1 MKLISFAA
9 KNCASRLMF
18 IRAATML
25 CGQVSRVGRSA
36 RKLLR
41 PKNLQLARQHLIVS
55 LKSCQKSFSREDGG
69 AIVEFVALAIPL
81 FIPIFIYLNS
91 FSSVSANE
99 EIAQSMAREVLRVY
113 VISESDGAGQ
123 ELSGRAAQLLAR
135 QWNLSDSERATLRTT
150 MDCSHF
156 PCLTANGRIKLT
168 LSFID
173 EETKRKVSAS
183 AQEHLSPWL

>member
-1 MKLISFAA
+1 MNLREFCLRKFSSVKA
-9 KNCASRLMF
+9 K
-18 IRAATML
+18 
-25 CGQVSRVGRSA
+25 
-36 RKLLR
+36 
-41 PKNLQLARQHLIVS
+41 
-55 LKSCQKSFSREDGG
+55 FSQEDGG

-91 FSSVSANE
+91 FSSMSANE
-99 EIAQSMAREVLRVY
+99 QIARSMAREVLRVY
-113 VISESDGAGQ
+113 VISENDGAGQ
-123 ELSGRAAQLLAR
+123 EISGKAVQLLAR
-135 QWNLSDSERATLRTT
+135 QWKLSETEVASLRTT

-173 EETKRKVSAS
+173 DETQRKVSAS